1 MSKFSW
7 VCILVLA
14 GCASSQ
20 GTPERTINP
29 DRASLESM
37 VIEQTLSSGNLTG
50 AANPASFSKSRRN
63 AIIQARLAEIDVLY
77 YRYESG
83 LSREVRQGNFGFS
96 LAKIVVGGVGSQ
108 VSEATSRGLS
118 ALGAA
123 LEGTKAAYDKDVLL
137 DQSLQAFIA
146 QMRANRSAV
155 KERIVDRY
163 DVDPTDYTLQMALSD
178 LADYEQAGTLSS
190 ALAGLTQ
197 SAQKQQEIN
206 DSALRSTED
215 RVIRTSRPAAFTPRV
230 RKLLV
235 WIESGTSPDEIKA
248 RQDNAT
254 SCYNEA
260 DKSSMPN
267 PNLNTTLFFG
277 TSQKYKEVE
286 DQVFKCLVEK
296 FNYSI

>member
-1 MSKFSW
+1 
-7 VCILVLA
+7 
-14 GCASSQ
+14 
-20 GTPERTINP
+20 
-29 DRASLESM
+29 M
-37 VIEQTLSSGNLTG
+37 VIDETLSKRNLTG
-50 AANPASFSKSRRN
+50 TEKSPIDLADPASFSKSRRN

-155 KERIVDRY
+155 KARIVSRY
-163 DVDPTDYTLQMALSD
+163 SAEPVNYTLQMALSD

-197 SAQKQQEIN
+197 SAQTQQQIN
-206 DSALRSTED
+206 DTELRSTEN

-254 SCYNEA
+254 ACYNEA